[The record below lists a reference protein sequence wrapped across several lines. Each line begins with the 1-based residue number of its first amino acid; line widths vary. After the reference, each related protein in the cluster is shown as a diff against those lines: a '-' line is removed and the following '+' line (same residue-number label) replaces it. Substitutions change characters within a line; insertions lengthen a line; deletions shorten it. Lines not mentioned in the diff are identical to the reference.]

1 MGYLS
6 KAEYK
11 KRILIQ
17 LDSALDSAMTL
28 HKIVDINKE
37 NDIVRVGK
45 NYIRKAIKKFKEL

>member
-11 KRILIQ
+11 RKILIQ
-17 LDSALDSAMTL
+17 LDSALEKAITL
-28 HKIVDINKE
+28 HKLVDISKE